1 MSRERSKVFSIL
13 ITITL
18 LRRVT
23 IIIAFI
29 ITLTRSK
36 ERRLFA
42 VNIFLVVGVVFRLS
56 SIFVRIPAQSIK
68 DPDLS
73 YTLYS
78 QQIYSIR

>member
-1 MSRERSKVFSIL
+1 MSRESSKVFSIL
-13 ITITL
+13 ITIIL

-29 ITLTRSK
+29 ITLTSSK
-36 ERRLFA
+36 ERRRIVSRL
-42 VNIFLVVGVVFRLS
+42 IVFRLS
-56 SIFVRIPAQSIK
+56 SIFFRIPAQKRLI
-68 DPDLS
+68 S

>member
-36 ERRLFA
+36 ERRLRICKHFPS
-42 VNIFLVVGVVFRLS
+42 RRS
-56 SIFVRIPAQSIK
+56 SI
-68 DPDLS
+68 
-73 YTLYS
+73 
-78 QQIYSIR
+78 

>member
-1 MSRERSKVFSIL
+1 MSRESSKVFSIL

-42 VNIFLVVGVVFRLS
+42 VNIFLVVGVVCRLS

-68 DPDLS
+68 D
-73 YTLYS
+73 
-78 QQIYSIR
+78 

>member
-36 ERRLFA
+36 ERRLRGKHFPSS
-42 VNIFLVVGVVFRLS
+42 RS
-56 SIFVRIPAQSIK
+56 SI
-68 DPDLS
+68 
-73 YTLYS
+73 
-78 QQIYSIR
+78 